1 MGFST
6 PVASAIILIG
16 LIAFMGATSLS
27 LIYSINQLTI
37 LLNTTLKHDLDAQI
51 ELSIVDINASSVE
64 FYVKNT
70 GSKTIFLENRGFS
83 WNSVIIAYRNN
94 TWHSYLIEDY
104 RVIEIKV
111 ENSAVAFNVS
121 THKYINP
128 GEEARI
134 LVSLPEYAPRIPYN
148 ETVIVVF
155 FSHYGV
161 SAVKEGVRTA

>member
-16 LIAFMGATSLS
+16 LIAFMGATSIS

-37 LLNTTLKHDLDAQI
+37 LLNTTLKHDLDVQI

-70 GSKTIFLENRGFS
+70 GSKTIFLENQGFS

-94 TWHSYLIEDY
+94 TWNSYLIEDY

-111 ENSAVAFNVS
+111 ENSAVTFNVS

>member
-70 GSKTIFLENRGFS
+70 GSKTIFLENQGFS
-83 WNSVIIAYRNN
+83 
-94 TWHSYLIEDY
+94 
-104 RVIEIKV
+104 
-111 ENSAVAFNVS
+111 
-121 THKYINP
+121 P
-128 GEEARI
+128 
-134 LVSLPEYAPRIPYN
+134 
-148 ETVIVVF
+148 
-155 FSHYGV
+155 
-161 SAVKEGVRTA
+161 